1 MFCGLFLMLLWLMDL
16 LIKMYFLL
24 KNNESSDLIEIGS
37 REVSPLTATY
47 TNWKKEINWA

>member
-1 MFCGLFLMLLWLMDL
+1 MLLWLMDL

-47 TNWKKEINWA
+47 TNWKKKLIELKKTF